1 LKEVGKLV
9 VVVVVQFIAEE
20 YEEKRQHDYSEKMK
34 GWCA

>member
-20 YEEKRQHDYSEKMK
+20 YEEKRQHDYVGTK
-34 GWCA
+34 WV